1 VDIAGV
7 NHAGAT
13 LPWRSNEPTTG
24 IVRFATGETF
34 AGATEIESASLA
46 LAHQVSL
53 IGLLPG
59 VTYLQAGHCQ
69 GQTESFSG
77 VQNGDLSVLE
87 GVGRQRGA

>member
-59 VTYLQAGHCQ
+59 LTYYKQVIVRVRQ
-69 GQTESFSG
+69 NRSQES
-77 VQNGDLSVLE
+77 
-87 GVGRQRGA
+87 RTAI